1 VSTPE
6 SAPESAS
13 ESAPDCSVSE
23 PSSAPIQVVGLGL
36 DGAAGLPLP
45 LQTLVQQA
53 AVLVG
58 SPRHLAAFPSAR
70 AERWPLLPLDAT
82 LQRLQGHLQQPGPP
96 PVVVLASGDPL
107 FFGLGRLL
115 LSALPPAALRFHPQ
129 PSAVQLAFSRIQRPW
144 QGATLLSVHG
154 RPSDEL
160 VGALRRGDP
169 LIAVLSDPVHHPA
182 ALAELALALDLP
194 QAYRLWV
201 CEQLGSPQ
209 ERIVETT
216 PAAAARQP
224 FSPLSVVIF
233 ERCAPAPPVGP
244 WPLVGIPDHA
254 FASFEDRPG
263 LMTKREVRLQI
274 LGELALA
281 PGQVV
286 WDVGAG
292 TGSVAVE
299 VARLLP
305 GGQVFAVEK
314 TAAGLA
320 LIRQNCQRFGL
331 GNVVAV
337 AGEAP
342 AAVAGLPPPARVFV
356 GGSGGQLA
364 PTLSAIAA
372 VLVPGGKIVVAMATL
387 ESVATVRQWIDHQP
401 QPWQHRWLQV
411 NLARSAPVGPLTRWL
426 PLNPVTLVTL
436 SPTTADGG
444 ARGEGEEG

>member
-1 VSTPE
+1 MGTSDSLADSSTGGGGQWPT
-6 SAPESAS
+6 SPAP
-13 ESAPDCSVSE
+13 V
-23 PSSAPIQVVGLGL
+23 QVVGLGL

-58 SPRHLAAFPSAR
+58 SPRHLAAFPTAP
-70 AERWPLLPLDAT
+70 AERWPLLPLDAM
-82 LQRLQGHLQQPGPP
+82 LHRLQHHLQQPSPT

-115 LSALPPAALRFHPQ
+115 LAELPPATLRFHPQ

-154 RPSDEL
+154 RSSDNL
-160 VGALRRGDP
+160 VTALRQGDP

-194 QAYRLWV
+194 QTYRLWV

-216 PAAAARQP
+216 PDAAAHQT

-233 ERCAPAPPVGP
+233 ERGPAPPSPGP

-274 LGELALA
+274 VGELALA

-286 WDVGAG
+286 WDIGAG

-305 GGQVFAVEK
+305 TGRVFAVEK

-320 LIRQNCQRFGL
+320 LIRQNYQRFGL
-331 GNVVAV
+331 ANVVAV

-342 AAVAGLPPPARVFV
+342 PALAELPPPARVFV

-364 PTLSAIAA
+364 PTLSAIAP
-372 VLVPGGKIVVAMATL
+372 VLAMGGRMVVAVATL
-387 ESVATVRQWIDHQP
+387 ESAATVRQWIDHQP

-436 SPTTADGG
+436 SRASDGPSG
-444 ARGEGEEG
+444 G